1 MGQAFSR
8 LPITFGLIATCV
20 VVYLVVAVAGAEE
33 GTPMNVGIMRQPGEV
48 LRLGALVPA
57 LVAEGE
63 AWRLLTSV
71 FLHSSFVHLA
81 LNMISLYFLGSFAE
95 VTFGRGRFLALYF
108 ISGIAGGLAYLYFG
122 PFTAPA
128 VGASGAIFGLLG
140 GVFGFALRRGTF
152 SLQNPIISQLLI
164 LTAINLFLGATIP
177 NVSNT
182 AHIGGLLGG
191 LVYGWLF
198 APTVYSQKRFVA
210 AAPVALA
217 FGLEALLLGV
227 WYLYSA

>member
-1 MGQAFSR
+1 LAFSR
-8 LPITFGLIATCV
+8 LPITFGLITACV
-20 VVYLVVAVAGAEE
+20 AVYLLVAAAGATVGGPFGE
-33 GTPMNVGIMRQPGEV
+33 GLLLQPREV
-48 LRLGALVPA
+48 LALGALVPA

-71 FLHSSFVHLA
+71 FLHSGFAHLA
-81 LNMISLYFLGSFAE
+81 MNMISLYFLGSFAE
-95 VTFGRGRFLALYF
+95 VSFGRGRFLALYF

-122 PFTAPA
+122 AFNSPA

-140 GVFGFALRRGTF
+140 GVFGFAIRRGTF
-152 SLQNPIISQLLI
+152 SLRNPVINQLLV

-182 AHIGGLLGG
+182 AHIGGLVGG
-191 LVYGWLF
+191 FVFGYLM
-198 APTVYSQKRFVA
+198 APTVHSQKRLTA
-210 AAPVALA
+210 ATPTLLA

-227 WYLYSA
+227 WFLFV

>member
-1 MGQAFSR
+1 MVFSR
-8 LPITFGLIATCV
+8 LPVTFGLTTACV
-20 VVYLVVAVAGAEE
+20 AVYLVVAAVGVED
-33 GTPMNVGIMRQPGEV
+33 GTPFNVSLVQQPGKV
-48 LRLGALVPA
+48 LILGALVPA

-227 WYLYSA
+227 WYLDSA

>member
-1 MGQAFSR
+1 MSE
-8 LPITFGLIATCV
+8 GL
-20 VVYLVVAVAGAEE
+20 LL
-33 GTPMNVGIMRQPGEV
+33 QPREV
-48 LRLGALVPA
+48 LALGALVPA

-71 FLHSSFVHLA
+71 FLHSGFAHLA
-81 LNMISLYFLGSFAE
+81 MNMISLYFLGSFAE
-95 VTFGRGRFLALYF
+95 ITFGRGRFLALYF

-122 PFTAPA
+122 AFNSPA

-140 GVFGFALRRGTF
+140 GVFGLAIRRGTF
-152 SLQNPIISQLLI
+152 SLRNPVINQLLI

-182 AHIGGLLGG
+182 AHMGG
-191 LVYGWLF
+191 LVGGFIFGYLM
-198 APTVYSQKRFVA
+198 APTVHSQKRLTA
-210 AAPVALA
+210 AAPTLLA

-227 WYLYSA
+227 WFLFV